1 MLGACDVQSS
11 LLRALLTTQ
20 NLWFTQSRGKHMMSI
35 LHAAHGNIPSRTALE
50 ANIPAIEDENAW
62 SESYINISPSAFFCS

>member
-1 MLGACDVQSS
+1 MLGACDVQSF
-11 LLRALLTTQ
+11 LLRALLTMQSTC
-20 NLWFTQSRGKHMMSI
+20 FTQGRGKHMLSI
-35 LHAAHGNIPSRTALE
+35 HHAAHGNIPSRTALE